1 MVKDSSKGLPSY
13 YLGNDYKRDKKGQW
27 CIVCKTYLTEA
38 IRRIE
43 ELLGKLLPK
52 KDTELVNGADHPE
65 EADTLQTLDDE
76 ALSKL
81 NFGGEIRATIK
92 VS

>member
-1 MVKDSSKGLPSY
+1 MVKDSSKGLPLY
-13 YLGNDYKRDKKGQW
+13 YLGNGYKRDKKGQW

-38 IRRIE
+38 IRRI